1 MKIVLLW
8 THDIVYENNFTEH
21 ITFLLFL
28 SLLIILHWTS
38 FSIFILKIPISEND
52 NRYVLKS
59 YECHIENT
67 IHIFFYYRK

>member
-8 THDIVYENNFTEH
+8 THDIVYENIFAEH

-28 SLLIILHWTS
+28 LLLIILHWTS

-52 NRYVLKS
+52 SRHVLKS
-59 YECHIENT
+59 YECHIENI
-67 IHIFFYYRK
+67 IHIFVDYRK

>member
-8 THDIVYENNFTEH
+8 THDIVYENIFAEH

-28 SLLIILHWTS
+28 SLLIILNRTS

-52 NRYVLKS
+52 NRHVLKS
-59 YECHIENT
+59 YECHIENI
-67 IHIFFYYRK
+67 IHIFVDYRK